1 MNDGTYRITGRAWV
15 FGDSIDTDAMYPGF
29 AMKLPV
35 PEAARHVFY
44 DLRPGWTDLVRTGD
58 IVVAGRNF
66 GVGSSRPVAALMRQL
81 GVAALVA
88 DEFNS
93 LFLRNAINNGLP
105 AITVPGVRDVVREN
119 DEVTIHLDEG
129 WLANGDTRVETTPL
143 PRMVLDILD
152 AGGLLPRLAA
162 DGYLPLPG
170 KVRTQ

>member
-1 MNDGTYRITGRAWV
+1 MNREITGRAWV

-35 PEAARHVFY
+35 PEAAKHVFY
-44 DLRPGWTDLVRTGD
+44 DLRPGWTDQVRPGD

-66 GVGSSRPVAALMRQL
+66 GIGSSRPVAALMRQL

-88 DEFNS
+88 EEFNS

-105 AITVPGVRDVVREN
+105 ALTVPGVRGLVQEGDQ
-119 DEVTIHLDEG
+119 VTVHLAEG
-129 WLANGDTRVETTPL
+129 WLEAGGRRVTVPPL

-152 AGGLLPRLAA
+152 AGGLIARLTA
-162 DGYLPLPG
+162 DGYLRPAG
-170 KVRTQ
+170 STR

>member
-1 MNDGTYRITGRAWV
+1 MNYEFTGRAWV

-44 DLRPGWTDLVRTGD
+44 DLRPGWVDEVRPGD

-66 GVGSSRPVAALMRQL
+66 GIGSGRPVAALMRHL
-81 GVAALVA
+81 GVAVLVA
-88 DEFNS
+88 EEFNS

-105 AITVPGVRDVVREN
+105 AMTVPGVRDLVSEG
-119 DEVTIHLDEG
+119 DEITINIADG
-129 WLANGDTRVETTPL
+129 WLAVGARRIEAAPL

-162 DGYLPLPG
+162 DGYLPQRD
-170 KVRTQ
+170 KENAT

>member
-1 MNDGTYRITGRAWV
+1 MNHELTGRAWV

-44 DLRPGWTDLVRTGD
+44 DLRPGWVDEVRPGD

-66 GVGSSRPVAALMRQL
+66 GIGSSRPVAALLRQL

-88 DEFNS
+88 EEFNS

-105 AITVPGVRDVVREN
+105 AMTVPGVRDLVSED
-119 DEVTIHLDEG
+119 DEITINCADG
-129 WLANGDTRVETTPL
+129 WLAVGGRRIEAAPL

-162 DGYLPLPG
+162 DGYLPRRD
-170 KVRTQ
+170 KENAT